1 MGTAIKG
8 YPDSSKSGDE
18 GNYFTGTPS
27 TGGGLKFGLDT
38 VVIGGEIETLEGGA
52 QTPVVQQVPC
62 AVAGTEYSISFPDGT
77 RKIMF
82 KSRKQS
88 AVVKYSWVFSQ
99 SGTNYVTIPM
109 GGYYM
114 ESGLKTDNVTLYFQ
128 TDLNNNTLEVE
139 YWTA

>member
-27 TGGGLKFGLDT
+27 AGGGLKFGLDT
-38 VVIGGEIETLEGGA
+38 VVIGGEIETLEGGG
-52 QTPVVQQVPC
+52 QTPVITKVSAP
-62 AVAGTEYSISFPDGT
+62 VAGTEYSYSFPDGT
-77 RKIMF
+77 RRIMF

-88 AVVKYSWVFSQ
+88 ATVKYCWVFGQ
-99 SGTNYVTIPM
+99 SATNYVTIPI
-109 GGYYM
+109 GGYIDIM
-114 ESGLKTDNVTLYFQ
+114 GLKTDTVSLYFQ
-128 TDLNNNTLEVE
+128 TDLPNNVLEVE